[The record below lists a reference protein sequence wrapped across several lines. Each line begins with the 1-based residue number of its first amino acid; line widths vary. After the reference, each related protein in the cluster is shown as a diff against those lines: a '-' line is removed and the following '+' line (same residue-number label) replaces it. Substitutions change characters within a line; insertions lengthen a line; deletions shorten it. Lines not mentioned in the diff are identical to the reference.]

1 MSSSSSRSATSKPSS
16 GRKTHPDE
24 ASQTASSAAPK
35 KRVACPQCG
44 TMVEWDPQ
52 NRYRP
57 FCSERCKMIDL
68 GAWANESYRVPV
80 AEDDGSVDPD
90 PSQGEPPSR
99 N

>member
-1 MSSSSSRSATSKPSS
+1 MSSSSSRSATSS
-16 GRKTHPDE
+16 RK
-24 ASQTASSAAPK
+24 K
-35 KRVACPQCG
+35 VACPRCG

-68 GAWANESYRVPV
+68 GAWANESYRIPV
-80 AEDDGSVDPD
+80 AEDDESLDQD
-90 PSQGEPPSR
+90 SQGEPPR